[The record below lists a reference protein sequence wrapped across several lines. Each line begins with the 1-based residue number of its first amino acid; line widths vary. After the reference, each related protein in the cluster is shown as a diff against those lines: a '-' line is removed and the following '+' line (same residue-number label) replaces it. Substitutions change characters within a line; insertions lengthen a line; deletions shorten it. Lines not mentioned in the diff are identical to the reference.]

1 MKIRR
6 NTRLDRILCCP
17 ENRIQRDAQI
27 WHTVFSMLTAVQST
41 LLLFILARVCGSGD
55 AGIFSLAI
63 SVGYLMI
70 MIGNYGVRNYQV
82 TDIVPVYGFREYRTH
97 RWTTCLIMTAVS
109 LGYVLLRGYETEKA
123 LSVFLVCVLKV
134 IESVENVYH
143 AEYQRVNRLDTAS
156 KIGTIRISTTTLA
169 FVAAILITRSLWISI
184 LVMDL
189 AAAGFLVWLLC
200 YTYPRIPVTK
210 SEKSPD
216 WKKLFVT
223 CFPLFISSFCYIYIC
238 NASKY
243 ALDYYASESVQ
254 GYFGMIFMPVSVS
267 FLISNCFYGP
277 FLVRL
282 AGYWGKNE
290 TKPIRRFIGI
300 ETAGVLLICAVISA
314 AGYLWGTQVLS
325 FIYGCDL
332 QAYRMPLTI
341 LLLGSGMTALV
352 DFSINLLTVIRKQN
366 IAIWFNCGFA
376 LLAFGSSRIL
386 VGRLGVEGAAW
397 SYFGVMTVMVA
408 VMMMFLLCMVNK
420 GNVEKESGTV

>member
-6 NTRLDRILCCP
+6 NTRLDRILFCP

-189 AAAGFLVWLLC
+189 AAAGFLPDSLIQTALAQLRIKTDDLALAHSEIDTNTVEP
-200 YTYPRIPVTK
+200 YTALHLIAIH
-210 SEKSPD
+210 
-216 WKKLFVT
+216 LFAV
-223 CFPLFISSFCYIYIC
+223 
-238 NASKY
+238 N
-243 ALDYYASESVQ
+243 SVQ
-254 GYFGMIFMPVSVS
+254 RIV
-267 FLISNCFYGP
+267 
-277 FLVRL
+277 
-282 AGYWGKNE
+282 
-290 TKPIRRFIGI
+290 
-300 ETAGVLLICAVISA
+300 
-314 AGYLWGTQVLS
+314 Q
-325 FIYGCDL
+325 
-332 QAYRMPLTI
+332 Q
-341 LLLGSGMTALV
+341 LLGPDT
-352 DFSINLLTVIRKQN
+352 RH
-366 IAIWFNCGFA
+366 
-376 LLAFGSSRIL
+376 
-386 VGRLGVEGAAW
+386 
-397 SYFGVMTVMVA
+397 
-408 VMMMFLLCMVNK
+408 
-420 GNVEKESGTV
+420 GNQSC